1 MFAGQY
7 KMFGPYNDTNLN
19 EIVAPNVAFNTTS
32 WSIWSYIDGKYWMVP
47 LNLKGAAT
55 DPGLHVYNASPYVGG
70 VYSPTCPPNG
80 AQYITNIGVNYR
92 VYWGR
97 LTTTTVPYVGTTYT
111 RDWTLQC
118 NLASYSSTGNFART
132 IKHVGTPDHKVNL
145 YSVGTTYFDVESG
158 TLSST
163 NNSTLMLVRTSA
175 CKFSIHNQYGQRHP
189 LIWEQ
194 EQNVVG
200 VIFTADSS
208 SPTRAFYTN
217 AQTRTWRF
225 YTPNDFGLNYR

>member
-7 KMFGPYNDTNLN
+7 KMFGPYNNTNLN
-19 EIVAPNVAFNTTS
+19 EIAAPNVAFNTPS

-55 DPGLHVYNASPYVGG
+55 DPGLHVYNAASGC

-80 AQYITNIGVNYR
+80 AQYRTDIGVNYR
-92 VYWGR
+92 VHWGR

-118 NLASYSSTGNFART
+118 NFSSYSSTGNFSWTAR
-132 IKHVGTPDHKVNL
+132 HVGTPNRKVTL
-145 YSVGTTYFDVESG
+145 YSIGTTYFDVESG
-158 TLSST
+158 TLSSK
-163 NNSTLMLVRTSA
+163 NNNTLMFVRTAA
-175 CKFSIHNQYGQRHP
+175 CRFSIHNPYGQHP

-194 EQNVVG
+194 EQNAAG
-200 VIFTADSS
+200 VIFTATSS
-208 SPTRAFYTN
+208 SPTKDFYTTP
-217 AQTRTWRF
+217 QTRTWRF